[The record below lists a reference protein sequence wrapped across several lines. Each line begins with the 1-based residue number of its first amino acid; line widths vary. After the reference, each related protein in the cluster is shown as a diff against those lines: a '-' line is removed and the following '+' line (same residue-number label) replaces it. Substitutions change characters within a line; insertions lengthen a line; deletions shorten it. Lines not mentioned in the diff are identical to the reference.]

1 MQFKKLP
8 IFILSFFLFAHEG
21 HNHKAHSATSGIMR
35 GSIVDELTEQPKKY
49 ANISVVK
56 AGSEDIVTGGISD
69 EEGLFLIDK
78 IPFGRYFLVVEY
90 IGYEDKIIDGLAV
103 HPPNNINNNLGK
115 VAISPK
121 MIVIDGVSVV
131 DKSAPIIE
139 DIEKTTYPVA
149 ETARSE
155 GGSAD
160 EVLEKLPSV
169 SIDIDGNINLRGN
182 PNVTI
187 LIDGRKS
194 QLDVKMLNANMIEKV
209 EVMTTPSAK
218 YDPDGM
224 AGIINIVLSKNE
236 FVGKSGSLSFNNSF
250 FEGKK
255 FDANENIIEDK
266 IVDGG
271 QNLSGTFNYFKND
284 WNIFTTYGL
293 NFKKRQKTGERII
306 SFTDLETSIADPD
319 IISNN
324 ISSMYPEK
332 SNLKMGIEHYPNDRG
347 LIAFDLTYIN
357 HEGSDTTDVRGTTD
371 EQTIAD
377 ETGQDLNYGFGYF
390 IDDKENT
397 KSFSVEFDY
406 DDHSETETTLYDTF
420 TDEIEDLGIERI
432 LSINY
437 SAPLNLNGFEG
448 KYETGL
454 KITDR
459 DDIHGGL
466 VRNEDF
472 DWTYDNLISAGY
484 FTFDYNFSEKIG
496 MQAGVRF
503 ESQTK
508 ESSIAYDQDFDCNS
522 LIGTSA
528 ASGFC
533 ECEDTDNDGLWNIC
547 SESLFKDLLEELE
560 TDANGNL
567 NYEYEHNR
575 IYPSLYF
582 MYDTQG
588 KGNLKFALSR
598 RIERPWHRALNPI
611 PDLSEI
617 ENSWIRT
624 GNPYLNPEDIYVSE
638 LIYSNRTPIGFL
650 KASIYAN
657 QVTDKI
663 DRDTDSYLDE
673 DSGETYIKFT
683 NNNVA
688 ESNGRGFDLFL
699 MTKPL
704 PNIDLM
710 FNGNYWHDEL
720 NGIQEDQNG
729 TESGFWGMINS
740 TIRLQNDREIGI
752 YSHFSSPM
760 KTTTGEI
767 EPMKRMDITYK
778 KKVSDKFN
786 FKVKVKDIF
795 NTSYF
800 DIDTSEEINI
810 DGQEGNDQLQEMTY
824 IGRWNQRSISIN
836 LEYRFGAFQKKKYRR
851 DDGGYR
857 PEGGGGMDIGL

>member
-1 MQFKKLP
+1 
-8 IFILSFFLFAHEG
+8 
-21 HNHKAHSATSGIMR
+21 
-35 GSIVDELTEQPKKY
+35 

-255 FDANENIIEDK
+255 FDVNENIIENK

-271 QNLSGTFNYFKND
+271 QSLSGTFNYFKND

-293 NFKKRQKTGERII
+293 NFKKRQRTGERII
-306 SFTDLETSIADPD
+306 TFTDLETGIADPN

-324 ISSMYPEK
+324 ISNMHPEK
-332 SNLKMGIEHYPNDRG
+332 SNFKMGLEHYPNDRG

-377 ETGQDLNYGFGYF
+377 ETGEDLNYGFGYF
-390 IDDKENT
+390 IDDKENN

-437 SAPLNLNGFEG
+437 SAP
-448 KYETGL
+448 
-454 KITDR
+454 
-459 DDIHGGL
+459 
-466 VRNEDF
+466 
-472 DWTYDNLISAGY
+472 
-484 FTFDYNFSEKIG
+484 
-496 MQAGVRF
+496 
-503 ESQTK
+503 
-508 ESSIAYDQDFDCNS
+508 
-522 LIGTSA
+522 
-528 ASGFC
+528 
-533 ECEDTDNDGLWNIC
+533 
-547 SESLFKDLLEELE
+547 
-560 TDANGNL
+560 
-567 NYEYEHNR
+567 
-575 IYPSLYF
+575 
-582 MYDTQG
+582 
-588 KGNLKFALSR
+588 
-598 RIERPWHRALNPI
+598 
-611 PDLSEI
+611 
-617 ENSWIRT
+617 
-624 GNPYLNPEDIYVSE
+624 
-638 LIYSNRTPIGFL
+638 
-650 KASIYAN
+650 
-657 QVTDKI
+657 
-663 DRDTDSYLDE
+663 
-673 DSGETYIKFT
+673 
-683 NNNVA
+683 
-688 ESNGRGFDLFL
+688 
-699 MTKPL
+699 
-704 PNIDLM
+704 
-710 FNGNYWHDEL
+710 
-720 NGIQEDQNG
+720 
-729 TESGFWGMINS
+729 
-740 TIRLQNDREIGI
+740 
-752 YSHFSSPM
+752 
-760 KTTTGEI
+760 
-767 EPMKRMDITYK
+767 
-778 KKVSDKFN
+778 
-786 FKVKVKDIF
+786 
-795 NTSYF
+795 
-800 DIDTSEEINI
+800 
-810 DGQEGNDQLQEMTY
+810 
-824 IGRWNQRSISIN
+824 
-836 LEYRFGAFQKKKYRR
+836 
-851 DDGGYR
+851 
-857 PEGGGGMDIGL
+857 